1 MENKKTTVCR
11 EIRYREFPEMLFG
24 EVERGAAYFNA
35 DRYIR
40 EKGDA
45 AIHSV
50 EKFRA
55 EFGFWIRAVS
65 EAYGLNA
72 EELFIRDKATGD
84 MLAEESLSLLFIAY
98 IDSGFAVY
106 MLERMSEMLLNGMVL
121 SDTALVSMAKERL
134 SKEDLT

>member
-24 EVERGAAYFNA
+24 EVASGAAYFNA

-55 EFGFWIRAVS
+55 EFEFWIQAVR
-65 EAYGLNA
+65 EAYKLCD
-72 EELFIRDKATGD
+72 EELFVKDNITGD

-106 MLERMSEMLLNGMVL
+106 MLERMSEMLVNGMVL

-134 SKEDLT
+134 TKEDLT